1 MENTYKIEWMLPHID
16 GARTGNNLIKANSE
30 EDARSIF
37 NKEYIGKRITG
48 VVNCS
53 TTEYQKAYDN
63 EQFDSNGRRRF

>member
-37 NKEYIGKRITG
+37 NREYIGKRITS

-53 TTEYQKAYDN
+53 TKEYQSAYDN
-63 EQFDSNGRRRF
+63 ECFDSNGRRRF